1 MNKEIESWNLREDEE
16 DMAANA
22 ALIVELQVKCWI
34 LRTVQEIANSLKLT
48 TYAI

>member
-1 MNKEIESWNLREDEE
+1 MNKEIESWNLREDE